1 MEKRRFQ
8 RGDLVFEQG
17 ATSDDVG
24 LILTGRV
31 EVLREI
37 DGEYMV
43 LGHVGPGDFVG
54 EMGVLEDRPRSATVR
69 AVVDTEIEFSD
80 RDTFLQRISEDPD
93 RSRELLV
100 RLSARLRATDDILVA
115 ATVARQRN
123 AKHHKRAPVDLPK
136 EGVVVLPGSKEMAQ
150 RLPEDGFEV
159 AVFPYFVG
167 RELEPQETKPPIT
180 VDLLLED
187 RRPYRLSA
195 VHFAVTESNGK
206 YIVRDFGS
214 ELGTEVN
221 GELLGGDFFRSDS
234 TPLFRGL
241 NRVVAGGVGS
251 PFVFR
256 VRVE

>member
-1 MEKRRFQ
+1 MAKRVFQ

-17 ATSDDVG
+17 AASDDVG
-24 LILTGRV
+24 IIVRGRV

-43 LGHVGPGDFVG
+43 LGHVGAGDFIG

-69 AVVDTEIEFSD
+69 AVNETEIDFAD
-80 RDTFLQRISEDPD
+80 REAFLQRISEDPE
-93 RSRELLV
+93 RARELLV

-115 ATVARQRN
+115 ATVARHRT
-123 AKHHKRAPVDLPK
+123 ATHHQRAPVSLPK
-136 EGVVVLPGSKEMAQ
+136 EGVVVVPGSREMTAL
-150 RLPEDGFEV
+150 LPEGGVEV

-167 RELEPQETKPPIT
+167 RALEPQETKPPIT
-180 VDLLLED
+180 IDLVLED
-187 RRPYRLSA
+187 RRPFRLSA
-195 VHFAVTESNGK
+195 VHFAITESNGK

-214 ELGTEVN
+214 EMGTEVN
-221 GELLGGDFFRSDS
+221 GELLGGDFFRADS

>member
-1 MEKRRFQ
+1 MEKQLFR
-8 RGDLVFEQG
+8 RGDLVFQQG
-17 ATSDDVG
+17 KPSDTVG
-24 LILTGRV
+24 LIQRGRV
-31 EVLREI
+31 EVLRDV

-43 LGHVGPGDFVG
+43 LGHLGAGEFVG

-69 AVVDTEIEFSD
+69 AVIDTEIEFAD
-80 RDTFLQRISEDPD
+80 REAFLQRISEDPE
-93 RSRELLV
+93 RARQLLV

-115 ATVARQRN
+115 ATVAKHKS
-123 AKHHKRAPVDLPK
+123 AKHHQRAPIDLPN
-136 EGVVVLPGSKEMAQ
+136 EGVVVLPGSKEMSA
-150 RLPEDGFEV
+150 RLSEEGVEV

-180 VDLLLED
+180 VDLVIED

-195 VHFAVTESNGK
+195 VHFAITESNGK
-206 YIVRDFGS
+206 YVVRDFGS

-256 VRVE
+256 VKVE